1 MSAQA
6 HRTLFQMDLP
16 VKCIIQTEALQAEGD
31 TADQSLDDS
40 SVTLFCSAVAQAL
53 IQGLCYART
62 YSRAEPWTGCSVGH
76 STPTNELS
84 SPSFLGASLENGTQP
99 VQDNQDHIRIISGQH
114 ASLGSS
120 AV

>member
-40 SVTLFCSAVAQAL
+40 SVTLFCSAVAVAL
-53 IQGLCYART
+53 KCCVTHVRT
-62 YSRAEPWTGCSVGH
+62 ALDRVQCRA
-76 STPTNELS
+76 
-84 SPSFLGASLENGTQP
+84 
-99 VQDNQDHIRIISGQH
+99 QH
-114 ASLGSS
+114 TYK
-120 AV
+120 